1 MWSKGAVCEIR
12 ARMTCIGQKS
22 PTILSERVHMLCTR
36 QPVQRN
42 FPVRSKSYSAAY
54 SHIPPLSPPS
64 SYFTLLRLRSTLPII
79 PIPNRASTPA
89 NPSKSNGALSPVV
102 GLSTGAGCGTTG
114 TASSLWVRLDP
125 PGFGVSGTGVDL
137 SDLSL

>member
-12 ARMTCIGQKS
+12 ARMTW
-22 PTILSERVHMLCTR
+22 
-36 QPVQRN
+36 
-42 FPVRSKSYSAAY
+42 SAAY
-54 SHIPPLSPPS
+54 SHIPPLSPPPS

-89 NPSKSNGALSPVV
+89 NPSKNSGALSPVV

-125 PGFGVSGTGVDL
+125 PGFGVSGTGVGL